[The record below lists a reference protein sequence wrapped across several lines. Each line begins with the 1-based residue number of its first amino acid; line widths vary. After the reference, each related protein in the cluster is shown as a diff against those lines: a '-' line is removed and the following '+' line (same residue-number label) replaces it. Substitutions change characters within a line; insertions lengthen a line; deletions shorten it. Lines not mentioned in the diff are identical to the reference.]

1 MVGAMSSTPT
11 KKPYSENKARLGLLD
26 FRGDEEIHPS

>member
-1 MVGAMSSTPT
+1 MVGAMNLTPT
-11 KKPYSENKARLGLLD
+11 KKPYSKNKARLGLFD